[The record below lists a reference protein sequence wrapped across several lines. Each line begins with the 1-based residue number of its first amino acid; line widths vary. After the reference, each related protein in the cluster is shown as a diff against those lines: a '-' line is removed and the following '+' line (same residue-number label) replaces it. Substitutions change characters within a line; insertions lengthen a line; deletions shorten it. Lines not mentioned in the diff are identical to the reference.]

1 MTWYHKDIWSIMR
14 LEILKKSRRNVIL
27 ERCPLSINKY
37 KLLSQSDQISHILAW
52 YGINSKS
59 NPQQPGRVSWI
70 KCGGQFAS
78 RFWRILR
85 LCWLWS
91 TLSPDFQHFSS
102 ICQSR
107 ISNQLV
113 KDGRVLSSQPLHV
126 LTAPRHHMHYLALRP
141 IYFGL
146 LGNFRNKAGILQQT

>member
-1 MTWYHKDIWSIMR
+1 M
-14 LEILKKSRRNVIL
+14 V
-27 ERCPLSINKY
+27 NKY
-37 KLLSQSDQISHILAW
+37 RDANTQIQTLSQSDQISHILAW

-59 NPQQPGRVSWI
+59 NPRQPGRVRWI

-91 TLSPDFQHFSS
+91 ILSPDFQHFSS

-126 LTAPRHHMHYLALRP
+126 LTAPAIICITSHLGRFILDYLAIFETRLEFSSRRKYVHLP
-141 IYFGL
+141 RSHLVHI
-146 LGNFRNKAGILQQT
+146 